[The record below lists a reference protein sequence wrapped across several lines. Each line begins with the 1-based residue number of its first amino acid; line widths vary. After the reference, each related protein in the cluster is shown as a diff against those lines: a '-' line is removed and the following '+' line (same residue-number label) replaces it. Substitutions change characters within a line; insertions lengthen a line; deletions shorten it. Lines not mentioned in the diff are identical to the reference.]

1 MIDPDKDFLL
11 KDCKKLVSALVIDM
25 REVIDRDSGAK
36 EKVEAEF
43 QRASTAGRT
52 GLSRSDWETGWLAQ
66 GGVAWVLGCVFIR
79 FCEDNNLVEEP
90 MLSGT
95 GARLALA
102 KDQRSAYLQANPLHD
117 DRQWLLHTFDRY
129 AHIPGTKDI
138 FGKTNPVWALSPS
151 ADGARTLSEFWWR
164 LAADRNDIV
173 HDFTD
178 DAFDTRF
185 LGDLYQDLS
194 DHAKKTFALLQT
206 PIFVEEFI
214 LDRTLD
220 PAIATFGLSE
230 VRLIDP
236 TCGSGHFLLGAFNR
250 LVARWREAEPGTSN
264 REVARRSLDAVYG
277 VDLNPFA
284 AAIARFRL
292 LVSALNVSGD
302 TKLIGAPDFKIHIA
316 VGDSL
321 LHGEAEHRM
330 EQLLGDDEAIA
341 SAHAYSTEDVAE
353 ARRILSQRYH
363 AVVGN
368 PPYITVKDK
377 ALNELYRARF
387 ATCKGKY
394 SLGVPFTEKFWN
406 LTISGDGV
414 EKTQAGFVGLITAN
428 SFMKREMGSK
438 LIKEWLPHRDLTH
451 VIDTSGAYI
460 PGHGTPTV
468 ILFGRNRIPVNSSV
482 RAVMG
487 IRGEPSRPDEPSKG
501 LVWTSIKDLID
512 QPNERSAYVSVANL
526 GRGQL
531 AKHPWSIGGGGA
543 SELKGRLDGCSRGL
557 SNAIELIGIF
567 GMTNADD
574 VMLAPKRAFRRS
586 KVGDHSVA
594 PLVLGDT
601 IRDWAISEPIY
612 AAFPYADQSLLPLS
626 DLAGLEKWLW
636 PCRTVLGNRATFGKS
651 TYFEEGRPWWAWHQ
665 TTLERLKE
673 PLSIVFAF
681 VATHNHFVLD
691 RGGKV
696 FNRSAPVIK
705 LPPGST
711 EDDHFALLGVLNS
724 STACFWL
731 KQVSHN
737 KGSTVD
743 VAGARQTTIEFENFY
758 EFDGTKMKSFPLPSG
773 SAVQYGNLLDSLAV
787 ELAASSP
794 QSICE
799 TGAPTRS
806 ILDDAHDRYDA
817 IRAQMICAQEESDWH
832 AYRLYGLID
841 DDLTFPIDRLTGFA
855 LGERAFEIVL
865 ARQVADG
872 EEETT
877 WFERHGSAPIIE
889 LPVHWPEDYRALVQ
903 RRIDAIASIPEIA
916 LIEKPEYKRRW
927 NTDSWEVQEQAALRS
942 WLLDRLETDRY
953 WDAPELTTVGILAGQ
968 ARQDAEFVQVA
979 ALFQKTDD
987 PDLVGLLNELM
998 RKEAVPYLAAL
1009 RFTEDGLRK
1018 HEDWL
1023 RVWEL
1028 QRQEDRTRETLAID
1042 VPPKYTNKDF
1052 VGAAWAHRGKLD
1064 VPKERFVSYP
1074 GAEREGDGSLVVGW
1088 AGWDHLERARALAS
1102 WFVEAESAGRDPETV
1117 LWPMLAGLHELLPW
1131 LVQWHNEPND
1141 ELGGERAGDWF
1152 RSFIDTSARRHGT
1165 TPADLVNVRPVAA
1178 RKPRTSNKPASI
1190 RKKS

>member
-11 KDCKKLVSALVIDM
+11 KDCKKLVSALATDM
-25 REVIDRDSGAK
+25 REAIDRDSGAK
-36 EKVEAEF
+36 EKVETEF

-52 GLSRSDWETGWLAQ
+52 GLSRIDWETGWLTQ
-66 GGVAWVLGCVFIR
+66 GAVAWVLGCVFIR
-79 FCEDNNLVEEP
+79 FCEDNDLVDEP

-129 AHIPGTKDI
+129 ARIPGTKDI
-138 FGKTNPVWALSPS
+138 FGKPNPVWALSPS
-151 ADGARTLSEFWWR
+151 ADGARTLSEFWWK
-164 LAADRNDIV
+164 LAAERNDIV
-173 HDFTD
+173 HDFAD
-178 DAFDTRF
+178 DSFDTRF

-194 DHAKKTFALLQT
+194 DHAKKAFALLQT

-264 REVARRSLDAVYG
+264 REIARRALDAVYG

-292 LVSALNVSGD
+292 LVSALKVSGD
-302 TKLIGAPDFKIHIA
+302 MKLIGAPEFKIHIA

-321 LHGEAEHRM
+321 LHGEVEHRM

-341 SAHAYSTEDVAE
+341 SAHGYSTEDVAE
-353 ARRILSQRYH
+353 ARRILTQQYH

-377 ALNELYRARF
+377 ALNDLYRVRF
-387 ATCKGKY
+387 KTCHRQY

-406 LTISGDGV
+406 LAISGDGID
-414 EKTQAGFVGLITAN
+414 KTAAGFVGLITAN
-428 SFMKREMGSK
+428 SFMKREFGKK
-438 LIKEWLPHRDLTH
+438 LVEQWLPHRDLTH
-451 VIDTSGAYI
+451 MLDTSGAYI

-468 ILFGRNRIPVNSSV
+468 ILFGRNRLPVGDSV

-487 IRGEPSRPDEPSKG
+487 IRGEPSRPDDASKG
-501 LVWTSIKDLID
+501 IVWTSMTDLID
-512 QPNERSAYVSVANL
+512 HPGDQNAYVSAVDLPRA
-526 GRGQL
+526 QL
-531 AKHPWSIGGGGA
+531 AKHPWSIGGKDA
-543 SELKGRLDGCSRGL
+543 ISLKALLDGS
-557 SNAIELIGIF
+557 SKTIEEVAALIGYSGQTNGDDAFLRPEKAWKRF
-567 GMTNADD
+567 GLTTSLHRQ
-574 VMLAPKRAFRRS
+574 VV
-586 KVGDHSVA
+586 VGDIV
-594 PLVLGDT
+594 
-601 IRDWAISEPIY
+601 RDWQVASSDHSW
-612 AAFPYADQSLLPLS
+612 FPYRVESGLIDETSLGSNLRL
-626 DLAGLEKWLW
+626 LW
-636 PCRTVLGNRATFGKS
+636 PYRTPLWNRATFAKT
-651 TYFEEGRPWWAWHQ
+651 TYRDEGRTWWEWHQ
-665 TTLERLKE
+665 MALKRLQT

-696 FNRSAPVIK
+696 FKQSAPVIK
-705 LPPGST
+705 LPAGST
-711 EDDHFALLGVLNS
+711 EDDHLALLALLNS
-724 STACFWL
+724 STACFWM
-731 KQVSHN
+731 KQVFHG
-737 KGSTVD
+737 KGNGGVNEGLRGD
-743 VAGARQTTIEFENFY
+743 EWEEFF
-758 EFDGTKMKSFPLPSG
+758 EFDGTKIKAFPLPSS
-773 SAVQYGNLLDSLAV
+773 SAIEYGNLLDSLAV
-787 ELAASSP
+787 ELAALSP
-794 QSICE
+794 RSICE
-799 TGAPTRS
+799 TGAPSRS
-806 ILDDAHDRYDA
+806 ILDDAHNCYDNL
-817 IRAQMICAQEESDWH
+817 RAQMICAQEESDWH

-841 DDLTFPIDRLTGFA
+841 EDLTFPLDHLMGSA

-865 ARQVADG
+865 ARLVADG
-872 EEETT
+872 DEETT
-877 WFERHGSAPIIE
+877 WFERHGSTPLIE
-889 LPVHWPEDYRALVQ
+889 LPVHWAEDYRALVQ
-903 RRIDAIASIPEIA
+903 RRIDAIGSIPEIA

-953 WDAPELTTVGILAGQ
+953 WDAPDLTTVGILAGQ

-1018 HEDWL
+1018 HEEWL

-1028 QRQEDRTRETLAID
+1028 QRQEDRTGETLAID

-1088 AGWDHLERARALAS
+1088 SGWDHLERARALAS

-1165 TPADLVNVRPVAA
+1165 TPADLVNVRPIAA
-1178 RKPRTSNKPASI
+1178 RKPRASNKTAAT